1 MSYIIT
7 NNKHYKNIANAIRS
21 KLRVETKYTPEEM
34 ASAIG
39 NIPSSADG
47 TNDPVA
53 GIYFTDPDENR
64 NVTAVKMVGL
74 KHDSMPYVFDFNNVR
89 EYVKKVE
96 FINCHF
102 TQISDNA
109 FINCFSLEEAPIPE
123 GVRTIAYKS
132 YQGCKSIKSIKIPS
146 SVREIRDY
154 AFSYSDS
161 LISIDLGNVVTLGAF
176 AFANCT
182 QLKDIFFPNT
192 LKSVGVNLF
201 IWGGSMLTNITL
213 GDDFDCNNLDISL
226 GKRYSHDTILSW
238 FNALKDRT
246 GEASYKLI
254 IGDYNLKKM
263 TKEEI
268 AIATNKNWIIV

>member
-74 KHDSMPYVFDFNNVR
+74 KRDSMPYVFDFNNVR
-89 EYVKKVE
+89 AYVKKVE

-102 TQISDNA
+102 NNIPDNTFSA
-109 FINCFSLEEAPIPE
+109 CSSLEEAPIPE
-123 GVRTIAYKS
+123 GVITIGNRS
-132 YQGCKSIKSIKIPS
+132 YERCKSIKSIKIPS
-146 SVREIRDY
+146 SVREIRGY
-154 AFSYSDS
+154 AFSYADS
-161 LISIDLGNVVTLGAF
+161 LISIDLGNVVTLDAF
-176 AFANCT
+176 AFASCT
-182 QLKDIFFPNT
+182 QLTDIFFPNT
-192 LKSVGVNLF
+192 LKSVGNNLF
-201 IWGGSMLTNITL
+201 IWGGRMLTNITL
-213 GDDFDCNNLDISL
+213 GDDFDCTNLDISL
-226 GKRYSHDTILSW
+226 GKSYSHDTILSW

-246 GEASYKLI
+246 GEESYKLI